1 MPPVPDAQKPDMV
14 CWVQMP
20 SADQSVPVVSM
31 APPSPPMVLRLT
43 ASASMWKFC
52 TWQDVSSN
60 SAASGVLLGTGTS
73 R

>member
-1 MPPVPDAQKPDMV
+1 
-14 CWVQMP
+14 MP
-20 SADQSVPVVSM
+20 SASQPVPVVSI

-43 ASASMWKFC
+43 ALASMWKFR
-52 TWQDVSSN
+52 TVHEVRSN